1 MKNNFYWP
9 PLPGDRETSGAVLGP
24 GHVSP
29 GGPQSGAATANSG
42 KAGLRRPVRP
52 GRRPTAPPQPAEAWA
67 SSQAERPPG
76 PSAEASSLS
85 CDAAAAE
92 TPQKRRAAEGVRA
105 SPPRLAPARASPES
119 PGGEGGRG
127 GKRAGLAVGPS
138 APQRLPRHRSGEP
151 RRAGAPFSRPAGGV
165 ERAECPPRPQQVP
178 DARPPRSRRA
188 AHRPAPASLP
198 RAGPAPARPPAR
210 RSRSQALS
218 PGLHLG
224 SALPAP
230 APLPPHSPS
239 FPPPAAAAA
248 CAHLSCPSG
257 RCRPST

>member
-29 GGPQSGAATANSG
+29 GGPQSGAETANSG

-76 PSAEASSLS
+76 TSAEASSLS

-119 PGGEGGRG
+119 PGGEGGEEGGLGGGPERATKASAPPLRRAQTGGGTVFAARGRG
-127 GKRAGLAVGPS
+127 GESGVPAAPTAGPGRSAAPQSPRGAQARAGLP
-138 APQRLPRHRSGEP
+138 PPRGA
-151 RRAGAPFSRPAGGV
+151 RA
-165 ERAECPPRPQQVP
+165 CPP
-178 DARPPRSRRA
+178 A
-188 AHRPAPASLP
+188 
-198 RAGPAPARPPAR
+198 